1 MSERKIDAELLNN
14 TEKGEKNEQDKRDEQ
29 KPTRYL
35 IDEKSLIETFKQSHM
50 LFALEHLRNGITKKE
65 AFMQLLKHKFSKKGI
80 KAGDIIKIFYDM
92 RMIKKVT
99 FTKGQESE
107 EFYVLVR
114 DFIIYKK
121 PPVKM
126 MEDMLINPKFPQH
139 LSTEIK
145 KDIEDIFKN
154 LKDLDVKFDEYL
166 EITNT
171 PSINVLID
179 ALSQNV
185 IPLHDTEYLAKLNSE
200 IGPEFEKALD
210 MLTTKGLVK
219 IIEDQKRK
227 EKWAYIRYVYEIH
240 QIYPEYIV
248 ESINKNMKNGN
259 IPKELAIIALNE
271 LKLAYYELEIP
282 ADLEAKRNQIE
293 TWKKE
298 IEALRKDQT
307 KKNEKQIKKLQ
318 DAIKKTYQEIGDL
331 AELVKFTNEIEEVNK
346 KEL

>member
-14 TEKGEKNEQDKRDEQ
+14 TENPEKNEENKQEPQ

-35 IDEKSLIETFKQSHM
+35 IDEKLLIDTFKQSHM
-50 LFALEHLRNGITKKE
+50 LFALEHLRNGITRKE

-80 KAGDIIKIFYDM
+80 KAGDIVKNFYDL
-92 RMIKKVT
+92 RMIKKIT
-99 FTKGQESE
+99 FNKGQETE
-107 EFYVLVR
+107 EYYVLVR

-126 MEDMLINPKFPQH
+126 MEEMLINPKFPQH

-154 LKDLDVKFDEYL
+154 LKDLDVKFEEYL
-166 EITNT
+166 ELINSM
-171 PSINVLID
+171 SIKSLID
-179 ALSQNV
+179 ILTQNV
-185 IPLHDTEYLAKLNSE
+185 IPLHDTEYVAKLKSD
-200 IGPEFEKALD
+200 IGSEFEKAMDL
-210 MLTTKGLVK
+210 LKSKGLVK

-227 EKWAYIRYVYEIH
+227 ESWAYIRFVYEIH

-259 IPKELAIIALNE
+259 IPKDLAIIALNE

-282 ADLEAKRNQIE
+282 ADLEAKRKQIE
-293 TWKKE
+293 AWKKE
-298 IEALRKDQT
+298 IDSLSKDQA

-318 DAIKKTYQEIGDL
+318 EAIKKTYQDIGDL
-331 AELVKFTNEIEEVNK
+331 TELVKYTNEIEANNK
-346 KEL
+346 KPQ